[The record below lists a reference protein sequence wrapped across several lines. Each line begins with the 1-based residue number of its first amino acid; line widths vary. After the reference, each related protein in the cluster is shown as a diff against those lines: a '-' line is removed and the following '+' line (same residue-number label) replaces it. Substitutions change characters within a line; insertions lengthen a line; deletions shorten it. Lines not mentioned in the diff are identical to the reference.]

1 MAETQPQLHPARLE
15 RAIYGSRSRGH
26 RLFVAQGLNRIETGG
41 EVRGNKRGDRA
52 DEKCANT
59 NDSDISRDD
68 FRGDRRKLIN
78 FAREDLD
85 VQGRCEPVTELV
97 AVTD

>member
-1 MAETQPQLHPARLE
+1 MRPARLE
-15 RAIYGSRSRGH
+15 RAIFGSRSRGY
-26 RLFVAQGLNRIETGG
+26 RLFVAQRFNRIETGG
-41 EVRGNKRGDRA
+41 EVRGNERGNRA

-59 NDSDISRDD
+59 NDGDISRDD
-68 FRGDRRKLIN
+68 FRGDRRKLID

-85 VQGRCEPVTELV
+85 VQGRCEPVAELV